1 MRQTLLS
8 LRWMV
13 ENIRAQRGRVR
24 RSLYWRVYD
33 KEGLHVNSQSSCVK
47 RPLAVAISMHTMLMF
62 PILTIHDTF
71 KGVLSCNLITRVRLE
86 LVAFCH

>member
-1 MRQTLLS
+1 MRTSTRSAVACEGRFIGEFMIKKDCMLTLNL
-8 LRWMV
+8 V
-13 ENIRAQRGRVR
+13 VF
-24 RSLYWRVYD
+24 
-33 KEGLHVNSQSSCVK
+33 VK